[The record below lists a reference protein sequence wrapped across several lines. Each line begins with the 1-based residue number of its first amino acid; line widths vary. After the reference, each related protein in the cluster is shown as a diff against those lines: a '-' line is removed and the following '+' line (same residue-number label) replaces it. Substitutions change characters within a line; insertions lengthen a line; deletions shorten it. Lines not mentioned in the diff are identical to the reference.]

1 MKISVQLFAAAKD
14 AVGQSPVEVTVCEN
28 ACVSDLRTAMIEMA
42 AGLKSISCTLL
53 FAVNNQFANDDTQLH
68 HDDEV
73 ACFPP
78 VSGG

>member
-1 MKISVQLFAAAKD
+1 MKISVQLFAAAKE
-14 AVGQSPVEVTVCEN
+14 AAGQSPLEVILPDN
-28 ACVSDLRTAMIEMA
+28 ASVGELRAALVRQADKLQHISD
-42 AGLKSISCTLL
+42 SLL
-53 FAVNNQFANDDTQLH
+53 FAVNNQYANDDRLLQ

>member
-14 AVGQSPVEVTVCEN
+14 AVGQSPLEVTVSDE
-28 ACVSDLRTAMIEMA
+28 ARVSDLRAAMIEMA
-42 AGLKSISCTLL
+42 AELKSISGMLL
-53 FAVNNQFANDDTQLH
+53 FAVNNQFANDDTQLQ